1 MRLRAGADDAL
12 GDGPGAAPR
21 RLTWDDIRTCNPD
34 IMIIL
39 CCGRSAQDAAAETA
53 EHLINQPGFEDLPA
67 MKVRPPRLYF
77 IGHELCSRPSLRTVD
92 GIEQLAALIHPDCF
106 PAAWARDAL
115 QLQLGEAEDIPPQ
128 KSFASRCEPLQ
139 PGWKADTDDMFFRS
153 TSWEMI
159 GPSCK
164 SLQAAASVM
173 IGTPNDDMVF
183 LPATLATKDVW
194 YAAMSCGKIL
204 EFREQSCEAIVGT
217 SVPTPRAHYASA
229 IWGDILMVFGGVS
242 PLTGM
247 NLARLELLHLRTH
260 CWTHGS
266 TTGTLPPPRR
276 GTTIVVD
283 NTGSHMLV
291 FGGFDG
297 SKHFGDI
304 HMLNLLTWHW
314 ELISLPEPRPRARAH
329 HAACAWEGRGMVI
342 HGGTSDQ
349 GDLSDVWLLHLEGP
363 PSSWRWEELGG
374 SSSALGA
381 RSKHSAFVL
390 GDGLLIAGGYKNG
403 GSCLEAHM
411 FHLGLK
417 TAVVLPD
424 LPDAMVRR
432 QGIVALSSGVI
443 AMTQQEG
450 SDTWDLHQLPH
461 YVLWSL
467 SGQNFNAGRQKIVQA
482 KHSEGKAIA
491 WDANQPLSMQ
501 DVQEKAGA
509 GDEKALK
516 ALANIEK
523 LADEKRPQA
532 RWAMLHRM
540 ANSLGREQY
549 IDPVTGYIVFTATFL
564 RKRPCCG
571 NGCRHCPYGHVN
583 VPSAGL
589 AEVVQDW

>member
-1 MRLRAGADDAL
+1 
-12 GDGPGAAPR
+12 
-21 RLTWDDIRTCNPD
+21 
-34 IMIIL
+34 
-39 CCGRSAQDAAAETA
+39 
-53 EHLINQPGFEDLPA
+53 
-67 MKVRPPRLYF
+67 
-77 IGHELCSRPSLRTVD
+77 
-92 GIEQLAALIHPDCF
+92 
-106 PAAWARDAL
+106 
-115 QLQLGEAEDIPPQ
+115 
-128 KSFASRCEPLQ
+128 
-139 PGWKADTDDMFFRS
+139 
-153 TSWEMI
+153 
-159 GPSCK
+159 
-164 SLQAAASVM
+164 
-173 IGTPNDDMVF
+173 
-183 LPATLATKDVW
+183 
-194 YAAMSCGKIL
+194 
-204 EFREQSCEAIVGT
+204 
-217 SVPTPRAHYASA
+217 
-229 IWGDILMVFGGVS
+229 
-242 PLTGM
+242 
-247 NLARLELLHLRTH
+247 
-260 CWTHGS
+260 
-266 TTGTLPPPRR
+266 
-276 GTTIVVD
+276 
-283 NTGSHMLV
+283 MLV

-349 GDLSDVWLLHLEGP
+349 GDLSDVWLLHWEGP
-363 PSSWRWEELGG
+363 PSCWRWEELGG

-381 RSKHSAFVL
+381 RSKHSAIVL

-467 SGQNFNAGRQKIVQA
+467 IGQNFNAGRQKIVQA

-549 IDPVTGYIVFTATFL
+549 IDPAIGYIVFTATFL